1 MPKARN
7 MNGSK
12 IQDHGN
18 ATNVNKQRVTLYY
31 GIPSIVSCI
40 DIRSARYVRNLVV
53 RLSEYH
59 MLIT

>member
-1 MPKARN
+1 